1 MYELIGPIVY
11 LGLGFGILA
20 GLAWTG
26 VLQQRSR
33 DRRK

>member
-1 MYELIGPIVY
+1 MYELIGLIVY

-20 GLAWTG
+20 GLAWTSG
-26 VLQQRSR
+26 KLQRSR